1 MHISVANQIYTNII
15 YKNHVYLL
23 TYLLGNYLMVDRV
36 CVDFFGSS
44 CDEFTASRCNELI
57 PQFDETDIDQ
67 YCRYFYRALLYAVQ
81 TMLPQ
86 LDVCFSVCPSVCFT
100 QSGTVSKWLDVSS
113 KFFTTQ
119 GGPVCC
125 SFLFCFSCTVTKPV
139 RI

>member
-36 CVDFFGSS
+36 CVDYFGSS

-86 LDVCFSVCPSVCFT
+86 SVFLSVRPSV
-100 QSGTVSKWLDVSS
+100 LHN
-113 KFFTTQ
+113 
-119 GGPVCC
+119 PVLCQNGSTYRRNSLPPRVVPFVVVFC
-125 SFLFCFSCTVTKPV
+125 SAFHVQ
-139 RI
+139 

>member
-44 CDEFTASRCNELI
+44 CDEFTASRCKELKPLI
-57 PQFDETDIDQ
+57 SMNETDIDQ
-67 YCRYFYRALLYAVQ
+67 YCRYFYRPMLCLVQ

-86 LDVCFSVCPSVCFT
+86 LDVCLSVCPLSARQAV
-100 QSGTVSKWLDVSS
+100 
-113 KFFTTQ
+113 
-119 GGPVCC
+119 
-125 SFLFCFSCTVTKPV
+125 
-139 RI
+139 